1 MTTAAEQ
8 MAGDWIRIESA
19 PKDGSLLD
27 ARFDIASAED
37 DMAEFYAPSC
47 TSKVDPTQPV
57 IANVTFCNG
66 HFRPVIDADGARE
79 VASLAGGWG
88 TATGVAYGIVS
99 VTLTHWRP
107 AANPFN

>member
-1 MTTAAEQ
+1 MRTAAEQ
-8 MAGDWIRIESA
+8 VAGDWTRIDLA

-37 DMAEFYAPSC
+37 GMAEFYAPGC
-47 TSKVDPTQPV
+47 TRKVNPTQPV
-57 IANVTFCNG
+57 VTNVAFCNG
-66 HFRPVIDADGARE
+66 NFRPVIDADGARE

-88 TATGVAYGIVS
+88 TVTGVAYGIVS

-107 AANPFN
+107 AINPPV